1 MMRIRALPKI
11 FKLVLKSLQ
20 KQNCIYLARAKQNQ
34 RLEGEKHAA
43 WAYVSGSSEN
53 LSRSDGNANAYEG

>member
-1 MMRIRALPKI
+1 MNDADTGAAQDIQACTKI
-11 FKLVLKSLQ
+11 GA

-53 LSRSDGNANAYEG
+53 LSRSDRNANA